1 MRILFTA
8 AGLLAA
14 GASFLAPQA
23 SAEVT
28 REAFAQ
34 LCQSSGDPTATA
46 AYCGCSADGI
56 VGLTPVQQG
65 LAYDLTQYMLQN
77 PQAQGLPAGLDTKYG
92 LTQEQLQSEI
102 GIVAN
107 AMTAI
112 DQTCMAQA
120 NAGAPPTAPVAPPAP
135 PMTPGVGAPVGA
147 PPAPPAVAGPAP
159 MPPMPPMPGAGGGNA
174 MAAMQQ
180 MCLSTGDATATPTYC
195 QCYAQ
200 SFTAQAGETDTALW
214 VDIMK
219 LIVVPGTGQY
229 REPQPAE
236 LIAVGQQHGLDQTA
250 LGTKMDALGTLSEQV
265 DGPCMQQ
272 SMGGPR

>member
-1 MRILFTA
+1 MRILFAA

-34 LCQSSGDPTATA
+34 LCQSSGDPTATP
-46 AYCGCSADGI
+46 AYCGCTADGI
-56 VGLTPVQQG
+56 TGLTPVQQG

-92 LTQEQLQSEI
+92 LTPEQLQSEI

-120 NAGAPPTAPVAPPAP
+120 NTGTPPAPPTAPVAPPAP
-135 PMTPGVGAPVGA
+135 PPTPGVGAPVGA
-147 PPAPPAVAGPAP
+147 PPTVAGPAP
-159 MPPMPPMPGAGGGNA
+159 MPPMPPAMPGAGGGNA
-174 MAAMQQ
+174 TAAIQQ
-180 MCLSTGDATATPTYC
+180 ICLSSGDATASQGYC

-200 SFTAQAGETDTALW
+200 AFTAQAGAADSALW

-219 LIVVPGTGQY
+219 LIIVPGTGQY
-229 REPQPAE
+229 REPPAAE
-236 LIAVGQQHGLDQTA
+236 LIAVGQQHGLDQAA

-272 SMGGPR
+272 GAPR